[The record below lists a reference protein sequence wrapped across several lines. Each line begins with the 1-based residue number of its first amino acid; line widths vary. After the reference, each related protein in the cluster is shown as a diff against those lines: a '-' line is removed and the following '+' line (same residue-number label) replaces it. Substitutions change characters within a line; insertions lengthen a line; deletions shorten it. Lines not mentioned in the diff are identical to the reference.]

1 MQFSLFSFPEFS
13 EKVFF
18 STLPKPQRSNRRK
31 RPYRLRFFQESV
43 GPLYYNGRFP
53 AQAQG
58 GTLHEPMGKARFL
71 YFIRKPK
78 FGPIRLYCVL
88 LPQLAGPPLRTD
100 KKQWDSSRALEKLKG
115 RHGFMPIYTNRR
127 DGAQLR
133 NLFFSLVFKGSAL
146 EFIDFGPNRP
156 KKWPWVVTGKGHL
169 CELSTPGARGAQCPR
184 VHN

>member
-1 MQFSLFSFPEFS
+1 MVDFQPRPRGVPCTNPWEKQGSYISS
-13 EKVFF
+13 ENQSSGLLDYIVFYCP
-18 STLPKPQRSNRRK
+18 SWPAPLS
-31 RPYRLRFFQESV
+31 RL
-43 GPLYYNGRFP
+43 
-53 AQAQG
+53 
-58 GTLHEPMGKARFL
+58 
-71 YFIRKPK
+71 I
-78 FGPIRLYCVL
+78 
-88 LPQLAGPPLRTD
+88 
-100 KKQWDSSRALEKLKG
+100 KQWNSSRALEKLKG